1 MQLALTPTLYWL
13 VLTIAMTG
21 LLWIPYI
28 GYLLKALGPIEAL
41 MEGGGAEP
49 DDYTWARRA
58 KKAHYNA
65 VENLAVFAPLTLIVC
80 AMGLDSS
87 FTSAAALAY
96 FCIRAAHFAVYT
108 LGLPFAR
115 TILFLGGV
123 GCQGGML
130 ATILGWI

>member
-28 GYLLKALGPIEAL
+28 GYLLKVLGPIEAV

-49 DDYTWARRA
+49 DDHTWARRA

-65 VENLAVFAPLTLIVC
+65 VENLVIFAPLTLIVC
-80 AMGLDSS
+80 GLGLDS
-87 FTSAAALAY
+87 TVTATAAMAY
-96 FCIRAAHFAVYT
+96 LVIRAAHFTIYT
-108 LGLPFAR
+108 LGLPVAR
-115 TILFLGGV
+115 TLLFLGGV
-123 GCQGGML
+123 ACQGIML

>member
-1 MQLALTPTLYWL
+1 MQLALSPTLYWL

-28 GYLLKALGPIEAL
+28 GYLLKALGPLEAL

-49 DDYTWARRA
+49 DENSWARRA

-65 VENLAVFAPLTLIVC
+65 VENLAIFGPLTLVVC
-80 AMGLDSS
+80 GLKLDSAA
-87 FTSAAALAY
+87 TASAAMAY
-96 FCIRAAHFAVYT
+96 FFLRAAHFTIYM
-108 LGLPFAR
+108 LGLPLAR
-115 TILFLGGV
+115 TVAFLGGV
-123 GCQGGML
+123 CCQGVML